1 MKWFESGTE
10 PARAAIDEDMP
21 FSKGHL
27 FSRLL
32 LLPRLFKQILVLTA
46 DIVLCALTLWV
57 AYWLR
62 LENWITFSPVE
73 YIVLAA
79 SIAIGTPLFI
89 RFGLYRA
96 ILRYSGRR
104 AFINISQALALYGLI
119 FITIFSL
126 IGVDGVPRSVPILQT
141 LLLFLSI
148 SSTRLLA
155 QFLFNLETKLF
166 TKYVPAERFLI
177 YGAGVAGQQMALALT
192 KSKLSEVIGFVDQD
206 PLLQGRFIE
215 GYRVFHPEKI
225 KLLVETKKVSG
236 LILAMPD
243 STKQQRQ
250 AILES
255 LRDLPLKIRTTANLV
270 DLASGRSSISDLS
283 ELDVEDLLDRH
294 GVEPDQVL
302 LKGTVHQK
310 VVLVTG
316 AGGSIGSELCRQI
329 LRCNPKTLLL
339 LEFNEYALY
348 QIEQQLQLM
357 LQAEIQNRTLSV
369 QVIPLLGSTLN
380 RLRIAEI
387 MRLWRPET
395 VYHAAAYKHVP
406 LVEHNPVEGIRN
418 NVFGTLICA
427 EAALEY
433 NVLNFVLISTDKA
446 VRPTNIMGASK
457 RIAELILQGLNN
469 FNAATDQSVISAHQ
483 TCFSMVRF
491 GNVLDS
497 SGSVVPLFR
506 SQIKTGG
513 PVTVTHPDVTRYF
526 MTIPEA
532 CQLVLQAATMSRGG
546 EVFVLDMG
554 APVRIFDL
562 ARRMIRLSGLKLR
575 TDDDPNG
582 DIDIVITGL
591 RPGEKLFEE
600 LLIGNNPEHTQHPS
614 IMMATEASLRF
625 NELVSQLGELSAA
638 LDLNDIEQ
646 LTKLLQRLVPEY
658 TAERSIVDWTYL
670 EQQKV
675 GSNNQSVMRNN

>member
-1 MKWFESGTE
+1 
-10 PARAAIDEDMP
+10 
-21 FSKGHL
+21 
-27 FSRLL
+27 
-32 LLPRLFKQILVLTA
+32 
-46 DIVLCALTLWV
+46 
-57 AYWLR
+57 
-62 LENWITFSPVE
+62 
-73 YIVLAA
+73 
-79 SIAIGTPLFI
+79 
-89 RFGLYRA
+89 
-96 ILRYSGRR
+96 
-104 AFINISQALALYGLI
+104 
-119 FITIFSL
+119 
-126 IGVDGVPRSVPILQT
+126 
-141 LLLFLSI
+141 
-148 SSTRLLA
+148 
-155 QFLFNLETKLF
+155 
-166 TKYVPAERFLI
+166 
-177 YGAGVAGQQMALALT
+177 
-192 KSKLSEVIGFVDQD
+192 
-206 PLLQGRFIE
+206 
-215 GYRVFHPEKI
+215 
-225 KLLVETKKVSG
+225 
-236 LILAMPD
+236 MPD

-255 LRDLPLKIRTTANLV
+255 LRDLPLKIRSTANLV

-294 GVEPDQVL
+294 GVEPDQAL

-348 QIEQQLQLM
+348 QLEQQLQLM
-357 LQAEIQNRTLSV
+357 QQAEIQNRTLSV
-369 QVIPLLGSTLN
+369 QVIPLLGSALN
-380 RLRIAEI
+380 RLRVAEI

-433 NVLNFVLISTDKA
+433 NVRNFVLISTDKA

-457 RIAELILQGLNN
+457 RIAELILQSLSDS
-469 FNAATDQSVISAHQ
+469 NASTDQSTISTHR

-506 SQIKTGG
+506 SQIKAGG

-575 TDDDPNG
+575 TDDDPTG

-675 GSNNQSVMRNN
+675 SSNN